1 MRGHADELPTQT
13 HELTLGSPQ
22 LVVACPG
29 FAVTAAGPLSLWQGK
44 RQKRGGR
51 LKWITCPRWFTMTPR
66 KRQLLGPSLAQA
78 PLEGLGEGC

>member
-44 RQKRGGR
+44 RQSWRWGWVRQKRGV
-51 LKWITCPRWFTMTPR
+51 K
-66 KRQLLGPSLAQA
+66 
-78 PLEGLGEGC
+78 GLGEDV